1 MMEVGG
7 HTPTG
12 SPTTTPPPMCLDQ
25 DNARPRLFN
34 PVYPGSNH
42 SYSHPRPRPLEATQV
57 QSATT
62 PKMRLKC
69 RSATPPTIVIPS
81 AQNRDYLNVRYL

>member
-25 DNARPRLFN
+25 DNAHPRLFN

-42 SYSHPRPRPLEATQV
+42 SYSHPRPRPPQATQV

-69 RSATPPTIVIPS
+69 RSATPPTTGTPS
-81 AQNRDYLNVRYL
+81 SQNRDYSNVRFF